1 MWALK
6 RPTPLIGDGD
16 SPASFV
22 QAFYKYWNDFET
34 WREFAQFDEH
44 HPEEAQDRYE
54 RRWMENENKKER
66 KIHEKK
72 ERIRLIKLAETC
84 YNNDPRI
91 KRDLAQA
98 EAEK

>member
-1 MWALK
+1 
-6 RPTPLIGDGD
+6 
-16 SPASFV
+16 
-22 QAFYKYWNDFET
+22 
-34 WREFAQFDEH
+34 
-44 HPEEAQDRYE
+44 
-54 RRWMENENKKER
+54 MENENKKER